1 MRANFLSQIL
11 QRLASKSPR
20 FFRIVQYSL
29 WAFTAVSLAIVYL
42 NSKGL
47 LSFDDKAFEAGILS
61 VCDDLWK
68 FTCGGAVVA
77 MTSTTNPDLVD
88 NEVKKAVKQ
97 EEMN

>member
-1 MRANFLSQIL
+1 MRSNFLSQVL

-20 FFRIVQYSL
+20 FFRIVQYTL
-29 WAFTAVSLAIVYL
+29 WALTAVSLAFVYL
-42 NSKGL
+42 HSKSL
-47 LSFDDKAFEAGILS
+47 LHFDDKQFEEGILS

-88 NEVKKAVKQ
+88 TEVKQAVKQ
-97 EEMN
+97 DEMN